1 MAAWNEVGGGKGG
14 ALSAEQHHT
23 RVYTERDRSIRSD
36 LRFITSRSSRAFRP
50 TGKSDESRDEFFAT
64 RSIDVEDS
72 TRRVGVFLI
81 KTAFADSSRIDGGR
95 REQRAAV

>member
-1 MAAWNEVGGGKGG
+1 MGGGKGG

-50 TGKSDESRDEFFAT
+50 TGKSDESRAFFAT